1 MNIRLSPGL
10 FVHRWGRLL
19 LSVLGLPAGQAPAS
33 PGAAEAAL
41 VMMLGEE
48 FAESPAHKDAW
59 LQWAKQPSHVLLLL
73 PPFQQGTLIEGLDW
87 QFALMQEVPQAPD
100 PTGEAD
106 AFLSELTPEVSYELI
121 GRDGTSNREAGHC
134 WRDGAINTRYWKAH
148 ANSGIFA
155 ATCLPLGSISLL
167 GEGAALRSWLG
178 AIHQHVGRAVHRP
191 SDQAEEI
198 STPPSGEQMAVL
210 VCCYACG
217 VATAEALRVALS
229 SQVIPVMKLSGFD
242 LEELFIELR
251 SNGWLEDAGLSIS
264 GLTLLRDGHYWRY
277 AEELR
282 EMAQS

>member
-10 FVHRWGRLL
+10 LVHRWGRLL
-19 LSVLGLPAGQAPAS
+19 LSVLELPAGQAPAS
-33 PGAAEAAL
+33 PDAAEAAL

-73 PPFQQGTLIEGLDW
+73 PPFQQGTLVEGLDW
-87 QFALMQEVPQAPD
+87 QFALMPEVQQAPE

-106 AFLSELTPEVSYELI
+106 ALLSKLAPEVSHELI

-167 GEGAALRSWLG
+167 GEGDALRGWLG
-178 AIHQHVGRAVHRP
+178 ALSRHVGRVAHRP
-191 SDQAEEI
+191 LDGAEEI
-198 STPPSGEQMAVL
+198 SAPPSAEQIAVM
-210 VCCYACG
+210 VCCYAYG
-217 VATAEALRVALS
+217 VATEAALRAALS

-242 LEELFIELR
+242 LEGLFIDLR

-264 GLTLLRDGHYWRY
+264 GLTLLRDSHYWRY